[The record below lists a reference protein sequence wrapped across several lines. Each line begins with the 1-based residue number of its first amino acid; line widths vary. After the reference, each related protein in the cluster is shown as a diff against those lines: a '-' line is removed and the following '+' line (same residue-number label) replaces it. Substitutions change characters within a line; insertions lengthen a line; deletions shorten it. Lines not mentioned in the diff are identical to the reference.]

1 MEFAM
6 PNNHRLSEVLLI
18 AKDQSGEA
26 QVINLSG
33 LTIELAVPARGSCG
47 EIEEI
52 ERRLVEARKG
62 LEFYADAKNY
72 QQQGG
77 HISEVL
83 NDGGDIA
90 RNTLKA
96 FKG

>member
-1 MEFAM
+1 M
-6 PNNHRLSEVLLI
+6 PDQHRLSEVLLI

-26 QVINLSG
+26 RVINLSG
-33 LTIELAVPARGSCG
+33 LTIELAVPAPEACG

-52 ERRLVEARKG
+52 ERRLDEARKG
-62 LEFYADAKNY
+62 LEFYADAKSY

-77 HISEVL
+77 HIPKVL

-90 RNTLKA
+90 RDTLKA
-96 FKG
+96 IKR